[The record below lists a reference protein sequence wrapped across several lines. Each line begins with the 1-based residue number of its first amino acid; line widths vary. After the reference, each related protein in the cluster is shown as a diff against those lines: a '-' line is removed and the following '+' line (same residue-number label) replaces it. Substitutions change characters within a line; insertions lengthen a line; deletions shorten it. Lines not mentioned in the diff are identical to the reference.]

1 MMKKLAIIIAAIA
14 SSAAYAGDT
23 YIRNGNIYS
32 HEGQAVAS
40 IGVGV
45 TSDLY
50 KDQDKN
56 IYPQFNL
63 GYNGENFNA
72 DLSNGLNYRFLG
84 NNDDTVNLNAYIG
97 HLTPGYKSKDAD
109 ILKGMKDRDPAID
122 GGINMDINT
131 GKGGV
136 LSTYV
141 GHDITGEYD
150 GFNAGMKY
158 MHLTHFGNVDFVPY
172 AGVDWLSKD
181 HVDHYFGVKD
191 SEATAQRAAYKGDD
205 AFAYNVGYKLVVPMG
220 ENWDISQTTQ
230 YTRLGSDIADS
241 PIVDSANQ
249 WAAQAMVSYHF

>member
-1 MMKKLAIIIAAIA
+1 MKKLAIVIAAIA
-14 SSAAYAGDT
+14 SSTAYAGDT

-32 HEGQAVAS
+32 HEGQAVV
-40 IGVGV
+40 GVGIGT

-50 KDQDKN
+50 KDQDLVT
-56 IYPQFNL
+56 YPQFNI
-63 GYNGENFNA
+63 GYHGENFNA
-72 DLSNGLNYRFLG
+72 DLNNGLNYRFLG
-84 NNDDTVNLNAYIG
+84 KNDDTFNLNAYIG

-109 ILKGMKDRDPAID
+109 SLKGMQTRDPAID
-122 GGINMDINT
+122 AGLNLDINT

-141 GHDITGEYD
+141 GHDITGEYK
-150 GFNAGMKY
+150 GYNAGMKY
-158 MHLTHFGNVDFVPY
+158 MHLTHIGKVDFVPY

-181 HVDHYFGVKD
+181 YVDHYFGVKD

-205 AFAYNVGYKLVVPMG
+205 SFAYNVGYKLVMPLG
-220 ENWDISQTTQ
+220 EKWDISQSSQ

-249 WAAQAMVSYHF
+249 WAAQAMISYHF